1 MKPDHVHHLQL
12 ILYKVRA
19 DLKVEAARG
28 FLGVFWWV
36 LEPLLYMGAFYIIFA
51 VAMQR
56 GGENFVP
63 WLLSGLV
70 VWKWFNTSVR
80 RSATSIRGGRGLMAQ
95 VYLPKFFFPAVSIL
109 GNGARFLFTLAFLL
123 VFLLLYGMEPTWRW
137 LLIPFMALLQ
147 LLLIGGFSMLAAALI
162 PLWPDLMLLVTNGLM
177 MMFFLSGIFF
187 DLSAVGGWLG
197 TLLKLNPMV
206 PVIDAWRSILLDLPW
221 QNLPWLGWT
230 LLVALLTLIPGIY
243 LLHRYDRY
251 YPRLV

>member
-1 MKPDHVHHLQL
+1 MKPDRVHYLQL

-19 DLKVEAARG
+19 DLKVEAAQG
-28 FLGVFWWV
+28 YLGVLWWV

-56 GGENFVP
+56 GGEDFVP

-70 VWKWFNTSVR
+70 VWKWFNTSVL
-80 RSATSIRGGRGLMAQ
+80 RSATSIRNGQGLMAQ
-95 VYLPKFFFPAVSIL
+95 VYLPKLFFPSVSIL
-109 GNGARFLFTLAFLL
+109 GSGARFLFTLAFLL
-123 VFLLLYGMEPTWRW
+123 AFLLIYGIAPSWKW
-137 LLIPFMALLQ
+137 LLIPFMVLLQ
-147 LLLIGGFSMLAAALI
+147 LLLISGFSLLAAALI

-197 TLLKLNPMV
+197 ILLKLNPMA
-206 PVIDAWRSILLDLPW
+206 PVIDAWRSILLGLPW
-221 QNLPWLGWT
+221 QNLHWLGWT
-230 LLVALLTLIPGIY
+230 LVAALLTLIAGIH

-251 YPRLV
+251 YPRLP